1 MNKRKRRRIV
11 PLAVLI
17 VLILVCVVYL
27 SDYYPAAEDEG
38 VFGNVMLTTED
49 DLMIFDGPGEDS
61 ALIFYPGG
69 KVEYSAYTPL
79 MNRLAES
86 GIDCFLVDMPV
97 NLAFFGVDKADE
109 IIETNYYN
117 KWFIGGHSLGGVA
130 ASMYAADHDLDGLIL
145 LASYPT
151 EEIDEPVLS
160 VYGSEDGVL
169 DMEKYEDSKDLL
181 PEGHSEVVIE
191 GGNHAQFGNYGEQ
204 DGDGTATVTAD
215 QQQDET
221 VNAIIEFIS
230 ANN

>member
-17 VLILVCVVYL
+17 VLVLVCVVYL

-49 DLMIFDGPGEDS
+49 GLMIFDGPGEDS

-109 IIETNYYN
+109 IIETNDYN

-130 ASMYAADHDLDGLIL
+130 ASMYASNHDLDGLIL

-151 EEIDEPVLS
+151 EEIDEPTLS

-181 PEGHSEVVIE
+181 PEDHSEVVIE
-191 GGNHAQFGNYGEQ
+191 GGNHAQFGDYGEQ
-204 DGDGTATVTAD
+204 EGDGVATITADEQQDATVS
-215 QQQDET
+215 
-221 VNAIIEFIS
+221 AILEFVS
-230 ANN
+230 SLD

>member
-1 MNKRKRRRIV
+1 MNKRKIRLIV

-17 VLILVCVVYL
+17 VLVLVCVVYL

-49 DLMIFDGPGEDS
+49 GLMYFDGPGEDS

-69 KVEYSAYTPL
+69 KVEYSAYTSL
-79 MNRLAES
+79 MNRIAES
-86 GIDCFLVDMPV
+86 GVDCFLVDMPA

-109 IIETNYYN
+109 IIDSYNYA

-130 ASMYAADHDLDGLIL
+130 ASMYAGDHDLDGLIL

-169 DMEKYEDSKDLL
+169 DMEKYEEAKDLL
-181 PEGHSEVVIE
+181 PEEHTEVIIA

-204 DGDGTATVTAD
+204 DGDGTATISSD
-215 QQQDET
+215 EQQDAT
-221 VNAIIEFIS
+221 ANAIIEFIG
-230 ANN
+230 AKN